1 MLGCTQVQTVGIH
14 SDGAITVRLGA
25 SWMECQGMMPR
36 GTRLVVK
43 LGLERHMW
51 SYLGYVLCM
60 GAGPEPSARP
70 LREEEELGRALVVSR
85 NNLCVDCCGA
95 PKSTCPERELRD
107 AVRRRPPSLK
117 VREGTLAG
125 SEGGARKMRDTKSPT
140 LTCKPNDAEQAP
152 PSVPQGRESRAS
164 DQSRCGTPGT
174 VGERASQ
181 S

>member
-1 MLGCTQVQTVGIH
+1 
-14 SDGAITVRLGA
+14 
-25 SWMECQGMMPR
+25 MMPR

-125 SEGGARKMRDTKSPT
+125 SEGGGKENERHKKSNPHMQTKRRRASSPFRATGKGKSCVRPISLRDTWNRRGAGEPILSMALAIRP
-140 LTCKPNDAEQAP
+140 QWGG
-152 PSVPQGRESRAS
+152 PSLADHAAGKCE
-164 DQSRCGTPGT
+164 T
-174 VGERASQ
+174 
-181 S
+181 